1 MTMPPMGFDDAPL
14 TMTVQ
19 DTFLIKGRGT
29 VLTGQLQG
37 NGELNVGDT
46 LLCGG
51 RQWQVTGIEQ
61 FRVEMTSARPGSNIG
76 VFIADERAAVRTWL
90 RGWTV
95 QFEPASSLM
104 GPQSQSAALAPR
116 KKRWRS

>member
-1 MTMPPMGFDDAPL
+1 MTLPPLDFDLAPL

-19 DTFLIKGRGT
+19 DAFRIKGRGT
-29 VLTGQLQG
+29 ALTGHLQG

-51 RQWQVTGIEQ
+51 RRWQVIGIEQ
-61 FRVEMTSARPGSNIG
+61 FRVELTTAQPGSNIG
-76 VFIADERAAVRTWL
+76 VFIADERAADKL

-95 QFEPASSLM
+95 QFEPASSLI
-104 GPQSQSAALAPR
+104 GPQGQATALAPK